1 MDLAAGI
8 SAGRIP
14 VGRVAVGPWRVSVVS
29 IDAVAERMAAG
40 PDLSPFFGEEERA
53 RIAGFGIAKRRREWA
68 AGRLA
73 AKDAVARL
81 RRGPSPEADGIA
93 PADLAPADLAAVVV
107 GSREDE
113 PHRGQP
119 VAGPGEHVSIS
130 HSHGLAVAVAS
141 RSPVG
146 VDVERVRPFP
156 APARETAFT
165 ERERRRV
172 EGAPAP
178 VEEAHHTVVW
188 TFKEAFMKAHGL
200 GVFGAFADLELE
212 DVALD
217 GRLSWRLSPDLARR
231 LGEDGPGWCG
241 FAELDGGYAISVVGQ
256 DPGAAPA
263 GGRP

>member
-1 MDLAAGI
+1 MDLATG
-8 SAGRIP
+8 IP

-29 IDAVAERMAAG
+29 IDALADRMAAG
-40 PDLSPFFGEEERA
+40 PDLAPFFGAEERA
-53 RIAGFGIAKRRREWA
+53 RIAGFAVAKRRREWA

-81 RRGPSPEADGIA
+81 RRGPSTEADGIA
-93 PADLAPADLAAVVV
+93 PADLAADLAAAELAAIVV

-119 VAGPGEHVSIS
+119 VAGAGEHVSIS

-156 APARETAFT
+156 APARESAFT

-256 DPGAAPA
+256 DPGAARA